1 MNESPFLLRSY
12 GWTELA
18 QLYNPT
24 LQPDSAARMLRC
36 WVAKNT
42 LLADALCRSGYRRG
56 QRKLTPLQVAD
67 IVRYL
72 GEP

>member
-1 MNESPFLLRSY
+1 MIGSPFLLRSY

-24 LQPDSAARMLRC
+24 LQPDSAARLLRR
-36 WVAKNT
+36 WVEKNT
-42 LLADALCRSGYRRG
+42 LLANALQQSGYRSG